1 MTRMMAVVAVC
12 AVCAVC
18 AGPSMVAVAS
28 ASAQE
33 TACQPLYAAA
43 RKAQTQ
49 AGIERTAVMGDPA
62 KPSMTM
68 TARKTATGWVM
79 RRDAGGWQAMPFDP
93 EVQERGMLDTGT
105 AFSKCAAGATE
116 SVGGEAA
123 RVWTY
128 ETAATPSTIWI
139 SVARGLPLKVQA
151 QGVLQTSVYQ
161 ATPFPKP

>member
-1 MTRMMAVVAVC
+1 MTRVMVTMVVG
-12 AVCAVC
+12 
-18 AGPSMVAVAS
+18 AGLSVGAVAF

-33 TACQPLYAAA
+33 AACQPLYDAA

-49 AGIERTAVMGDPA
+49 AGVERTAVMGDPA
-62 KPSMTM
+62 QPSMTM
-68 TARKTATGWVM
+68 TARKTSGGWFV
-79 RRDAGGWQAMPFDP
+79 RRDAGPWQAMPIDP
-93 EVQERGMLDTGT
+93 EVQERNMLDKGM
-105 AFSKCAAGATE
+105 AFSKCAAGTTE
-116 SVGGEAA
+116 SVGGESA

-139 SVARGLPLKVQA
+139 SVARGLPIKVQA

>member
-1 MTRMMAVVAVC
+1 MTRMMAVV

-33 TACQPLYAAA
+33 AACQPLYAAA

-79 RRDAGGWQAMPFDP
+79 RRDAGGWQAMPIDP
-93 EVQERGMLDTGT
+93 EVQERGMWTNG
-105 AFSKCAAGATE
+105 AGRRRRT
-116 SVGGEAA
+116 
-123 RVWTY
+123 
-128 ETAATPSTIWI
+128 
-139 SVARGLPLKVQA
+139 Q
-151 QGVLQTSVYQ
+151 
-161 ATPFPKP
+161 

>member
-1 MTRMMAVVAVC
+1 MTRMMAVAALCGGLNVM
-12 AVCAVC
+12 
-18 AGPSMVAVAS
+18 AGAS
-28 ASAQE
+28 AFAQE
-33 TACQPLYAAA
+33 TACKPLYDAA
-43 RKAQTQ
+43 RKAHTQ
-49 AGIERTAVMGDPA
+49 VGIERTAVMGDPA

-68 TARKTATGWVM
+68 TARKTASGWFM
-79 RRDAGGWQAMPFDP
+79 RRDAGAWQAMPIDP
-93 EVQERGMLDTGT
+93 EVQERGMLDTDT
-105 AFSKCAAGATE
+105 AFRKCAAGATE

>member
-1 MTRMMAVVAVC
+1 MTRMMAVA
-12 AVCAVC
+12 AVC
-18 AGPSMVAVAS
+18 AGLNVMAGAS

-33 TACQPLYAAA
+33 TACRPLYDAA
-43 RKAQTQ
+43 RKAHTQ
-49 AGIERTAVMGDPA
+49 AGIERIAVIGDPA

-68 TARKTATGWVM
+68 TARKTATGWFM
-79 RRDAGGWQAMPFDP
+79 RRDAGEWQAMPIDP
-93 EVQERGMLDTGT
+93 EVQERGMLDTDT
-105 AFSKCAAGATE
+105 AFRKCAAGATE
-116 SVGGEAA
+116 NVGNEPA

-161 ATPFPKP
+161 AAPFPKP

>member
-1 MTRMMAVVAVC
+1 MTRLMAVAALSTALSVGPVAT
-12 AVCAVC
+12 
-18 AGPSMVAVAS
+18 

-33 TACQPLYAAA
+33 AACQPLYDAA

-49 AGIERTAVMGDPA
+49 AGVERTAVMGDPA

-68 TARKTATGWVM
+68 TARKTASGWFM
-79 RRDAGGWQAMPFDP
+79 RRDAGAWQAMPMDP
-93 EVQERGMLDTGT
+93 EAQERAMLDQGM
-105 AFSKCAAGATE
+105 AFHKCAAGATE
-116 SVGGEAA
+116 NVGTEPA

-139 SVARGLPLKVQA
+139 SVARGLPIKVQA

-161 ATPFPKP
+161 ATPFTKP

>member
-1 MTRMMAVVAVC
+1 MTRMMAVA
-12 AVCAVC
+12 AVC
-18 AGPSMVAVAS
+18 AGLNVMAGAS

-33 TACQPLYAAA
+33 TACQPLYDAA

-49 AGIERTAVMGDPA
+49 AGAERTAVMGDPA
-62 KPSMTM
+62 NPSMTM
-68 TARKTATGWVM
+68 TARKTASGWFM
-79 RRDAGGWQAMPFDP
+79 RRDGGAWQAMPMDP
-93 EVQERGMLDTGT
+93 EVQERGMLDKGM
-105 AFSKCAAGATE
+105 AFHKCTAGATE
-116 SVGGEAA
+116 NVGTEPA

-161 ATPFPKP
+161 AAPFPKP

>member
-1 MTRMMAVVAVC
+1 MTRAVVVM
-12 AVCAVC
+12 AVC
-18 AGPSMVAVAS
+18 AGLSVVVVAS

-33 TACQPLYAAA
+33 AACQPLYDAA

-49 AGIERTAVMGDPA
+49 AGVERTAVMGDPT
-62 KPSMTM
+62 KPSMTL
-68 TARKTATGWVM
+68 TARKTASGWFM
-79 RRDAGGWQAMPFDP
+79 RRDAGAWQAMPVDP
-93 EVQERGMLDTGT
+93 EVQERGMLDKGM
-105 AFSKCAAGATE
+105 AFRKCAAGATD
-116 SVGGEAA
+116 SVAGEAV
-123 RVWTY
+123 RMWTY

>member
-1 MTRMMAVVAVC
+1 MTRLMAVAVC
-12 AVCAVC
+12 AGLNVM
-18 AGPSMVAVAS
+18 AGAS
-28 ASAQE
+28 AFAQG
-33 TACQPLYAAA
+33 TACKPLYDAA
-43 RKAQTQ
+43 RKAHTQ
-49 AGIERTAVMGDPA
+49 AGIERIAVIGDPA

-68 TARKTATGWVM
+68 TARKTATGWFM
-79 RRDAGGWQAMPFDP
+79 RRDAGAWQAMPIDP

-116 SVGGEAA
+116 SVGGGAA

-151 QGVLQTSVYQ
+151 HGVLQTSVYQ